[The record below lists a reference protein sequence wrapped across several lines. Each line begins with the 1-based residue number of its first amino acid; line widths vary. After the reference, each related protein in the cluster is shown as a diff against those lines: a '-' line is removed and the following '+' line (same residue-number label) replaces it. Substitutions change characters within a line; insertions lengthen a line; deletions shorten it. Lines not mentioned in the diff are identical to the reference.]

1 MFGHSARGTYDLA
14 AWAFYQYKTVT
25 GVTTESKSTTSAVIS
40 QIGLNANY
48 GNKEN
53 NPTAGHAVG
62 PDIKPYSMR
71 VLYLIS
77 Y

>member
-25 GVTTESKSTTSAVIS
+25 GVTTESKSTTGTVIS

-53 NPTAGHAVG
+53 NPMAGHAVG
-62 PDIKPYSMR
+62 PDIHPYSIYL
-71 VLYLIS
+71 VPLIS